1 MASGATM
8 TIEGLS
14 EYLRTIEQAPDVLV
28 KCVKKSMRKAGNEL
42 ARDIKSGTPTGFR
55 PLVKCKVVKA
65 RISRNL
71 SSAVGLYKS
80 ASKKDDGFD
89 WFKAY
94 WKNYGTLAR
103 RDPSHRF
110 DTAIKPD
117 GTQAAMNRRNRLGQ
131 FPERFF
137 EAALPAGWESRYV
150 STFVREMR
158 SQGYD
163 IE

>member
-8 TIEGLS
+8 TIEGLA
-14 EYLRTIEQAPDVLV
+14 EYLRTLDEAPDVLI
-28 KCVKKSMRKAGNEL
+28 KCVRKSMRKAGTEL
-42 ARDIKSGTPTGFR
+42 ARDMKAGIPAGFR

-80 ASKKDDGFD
+80 ASKDDDGFK

-110 DTAIKPD
+110 DNPIKPD
-117 GTQAAMNRRNRLGQ
+117 GTQAAMNRRNRIGQ
-131 FPERFF
+131 FSERFF
-137 EAALPAGWESRYV
+137 EAALPPGWESRYV

-163 IE
+163 IQ